1 MSFAIPRYREP
12 DFAAL
17 GLERA
22 PDVKLV
28 PAERDGVMPRG
39 YHATT
44 LFPEYYHIGGRWVLA
59 EDSRMD
65 CVAVVRDEAVSI
77 VEFRNVRAGE
87 LVVVGRT
94 EDGSEGI
101 YDPPQLLC
109 GSERRGGGICL
120 PYWAQPGDRIFHRL

>member
-65 CVAVVRDEAVSI
+65 CVAVVRDGAVSI
-77 VEFRNVRAGE
+77 VM
-87 LVVVGRT
+87 VGNALR
-94 EDGSEGI
+94 SEEGRVGKEGRGRGAT
-101 YDPPQLLC
+101 YD
-109 GSERRGGGICL
+109 
-120 PYWAQPGDRIFHRL
+120 

>member
-44 LFPEYYHIGGRWVLA
+44 LFPEIG
-59 EDSRMD
+59 
-65 CVAVVRDEAVSI
+65 
-77 VEFRNVRAGE
+77 RAH
-87 LVVVGRT
+87 V
-94 EDGSEGI
+94 
-101 YDPPQLLC
+101 
-109 GSERRGGGICL
+109 
-120 PYWAQPGDRIFHRL
+120 